1 MIKTIIFDF
10 GDIFINLDKSATPA
24 QLKQFGVKNL
34 PDSILSAN
42 QEYEK
47 GLLSSEEFF
56 NSYKK
61 EFTSIKKDNFL
72 KAWNAILVD
81 FPKYRLEFIK
91 KLAAEK
97 DYQLILLSNTN
108 EIHIDWV
115 KENISFFNEFQQC
128 FDAFYLS
135 YEINFRKP
143 DANIY
148 EYVLQQHNLKPE
160 ECLFIDDT
168 TENTDAAAALGIN
181 VWNLEPTREDV
192 IDLFTTK
199 KELFS

>member
-24 QLKQFGVKNL
+24 QLKKFGVKNL

-168 TENTDAAAALGIN
+168 RENTDAAAALGIN
-181 VWNLEPTREDV
+181 IWNLEPTREDV

>member
-24 QLKQFGVKNL
+24 QLKKFGVKNL

>member
-168 TENTDAAAALGIN
+168 RENTDAAAALGIN
-181 VWNLEPTREDV
+181 IWNLEPTREDV

>member
-24 QLKQFGVKNL
+24 QLKKFGVKNI
-34 PDSILSAN
+34 PDSILSTN

-61 EFTSIKKDNFL
+61 EFTSIEKDNFL
-72 KAWNAILVD
+72 EAWNAILVD

-181 VWNLEPTREDV
+181 IWNLEPTREDV

>member
-10 GDIFINLDKSATPA
+10 GDIFINLDKAATPRA
-24 QLKQFGVKNL
+24 LQQFGIENL
-34 PDSILSAN
+34 PESIIALN
-42 QEYEK
+42 KEYEK
-47 GLLSSEEFF
+47 GLISSEEFF
-56 NSYKK
+56 NSYKTEFSKVEK
-61 EFTSIKKDNFL
+61 EAFL
-72 KAWNAILVD
+72 QSWNAILVD
-81 FPKYRLEFIK
+81 FPEYRLEFIK
-91 KLAAEK
+91 KLASEK

-115 KENISFFNEFQQC
+115 KENVSFFNEFQQC

-148 EYVLQQHNLKPE
+148 EYVLKQHQLKPN

-168 TENTDAAAALGIN
+168 KENTDAAAALGIH
-181 VWNLEPTREDV
+181 VWNLDPVNEDV
-192 IDLFTTK
+192 VDLFTEK
-199 KELFS
+199 KALFS

>member
-10 GDIFINLDKSATPA
+10 GDIFINLDKSATPK
-24 QLKQFGVKNL
+24 QLEKFGLKNL
-34 PDSILSAN
+34 PESIITIN

-47 GLLSSEEFF
+47 GLISSEEFF
-56 NSYKK
+56 NTYKN
-61 EFTSIKKDNFL
+61 EFSAIEQEKFL
-72 KAWNAILVD
+72 EAWNAILVD
-81 FPKYRLEFIK
+81 FPEYRLEFIK
-91 KLAAEK
+91 KLAAAK

-115 KENISFFNEFQQC
+115 KENVPFFNEFQQC

-148 EYVLQQHNLKPE
+148 KYVLKQHDLKPE

-168 TENTDAAAALGIN
+168 KENTDAAAALGIN